1 MIMNGGI
8 WFSSAEMTLSGTLNP
23 FQRHCYLVGKVICYV
38 AMKRIDPAIFASY
51 IIKTFIFKLLKRQP
65 SSYWENTSM
74 IEVVQDLFK
83 DLSAC
88 FQRKFLKRFFI
99 EDVNL
104 LDRVDHKILT

>member
-38 AMKRIDPAIFASY
+38 AMKRIDPDIFA
-51 IIKTFIFKLLKRQP
+51 
-65 SSYWENTSM
+65 SYWENTSM